1 MKGDEN
7 MSDKELVNTVVS
19 RYMDLLRIEQAEDYR
34 REIANQKQ
42 ELKVI
47 LESMGI
53 AVADLKII

>member
-1 MKGDEN
+1 
-7 MSDKELVNTVVS
+7 MSDQELINTLIS

-47 LESMGI
+47 LESLGI
-53 AVADLKII
+53 AAADLKMI